1 MTFNGKYNLT
11 KVGKDSV
18 HEKCAK
24 KKKKDCILEVKEQRQ
39 SCALC
44 IKINRN

>member
-24 KKKKDCILEVKEQRQ
+24 KKKKRLYIGSKGAETK
-39 SCALC
+39 LC
-44 IKINRN
+44 FVHKN